1 MSVLEAERGLLF
13 KRMTQQVKGIASKL
27 DDLNSIP
34 TIVEEDKCCMLSSNL
49 HAHNKC
55 NKTFFL
61 EVIKTPTDVWKCP
74 RGAYL
79 HLTNML

>member
-13 KRMTQQVKGIASKL
+13 KRMTRQVKGIASKL

-55 NKTFFL
+55 NKTFL
-61 EVIKTPTDVWKCP
+61 KKDTRTLSLGGRVIP
-74 RGAYL
+74 
-79 HLTNML
+79 